1 MSLRVFAS
9 FLVSLLVLV
18 SAGRVAAEQ
27 EPVPPCAVGS
37 SDSSLAMV
45 GATNLKFHYYKV
57 PFSRGARANRDFEFL
72 WSDTYRSRYGLD
84 LDDATGG
91 DQLSD
96 LDRIGKAI
104 CDTPRENPFGIDQP
118 DIELAYNFLAQR
130 RTQSLAQRDTLY
142 HANPLDLVGFRV
154 ATGYPDIEANHVDA
168 YIYAPDHV
176 AGGGFAAYVGD
187 QQAYNGNTTRRGVS
201 PSEFKWWAV
210 EDSATGH
217 ANSTL
222 YGGNSVSIA
231 GPPPW
236 KVGSQDATPWTRA
249 AGTANT
255 DLIHESLHAINGEQ
269 PITDAAGTVAFLHLF
284 ARAAEILTGA
294 SLDRAG
300 YELDYTAS
308 LWPDDSNESNSYPH
322 WLSFAA
328 YVALNYRGADTLAAH
343 YEDDLLRRWA
353 TRGGSNKLAGLA
365 GRLKDSECPEC
376 SGYPEFAG
384 RDSVGRLQ
392 RLIHNWRVANYV
404 NNSSLPGG
412 RYGYPAGYGFSPNY
426 QLRAWESFDGSAT
439 DDTVSVPPITTLA
452 AANRNQLL
460 RYTDRPG
467 TGGSPP
473 RRLELDM
480 FGAEYWVFKAD
491 PSLHTTQQNLSVRV
505 RAARL
510 MKGSYVGD
518 PVDWNSCERADF
530 SGRLTASVIAYSTA
544 ADDLYLHPEWAT
556 GVTTQEVVL
565 DRPNQDIVLDVPG
578 FGGAT
583 RAVVVVVT
591 LGDGPEGTYALGNWP
606 PRLPGQPRTYP
617 IELMAMLVAENL
629 PMDPFALAATPRVE
643 TSPAWAPAG
652 DSLAFEGLDA
662 SGARR
667 IYVAAPAQGAS
678 SRPLVAGSAAQYDP
692 AWSPRDRSIAYTQ
705 ASSGGRRD
713 LWLVPPAGPTA
724 QLTSMPGLIHDPAFS
739 PSGDRI
745 AYVRC
750 VRTHPPADDTT
761 LILPPSQW
769 TWLSEI
775 RIRILATGEDFVLSA
790 SPGDS
795 TIASVRWTPDGRHLY
810 FRATDELGAWRLWR
824 IAMSSTPSWIPSD
837 AMAPDALAFD
847 FAPGRGKLLVV
858 DGQIAQWEPFCTA
871 APAGCPPCGSG
882 EVFESGVLGLR
893 DTLSGL
899 VTGITQ
905 EVGFPV
911 PDARWSPDGTRA
923 ALTVDQAGNPDV
935 HVVKTTSNRAPAFTS
950 PTTYYLIGDCSAF
963 SLPLSATDP
972 DGDALTR
979 EVFDL
984 PAGAVLQGDGTLYWE
999 SPVMGHHWLIARVLD
1014 SQGAVASKVVHLDV
1028 VSAGPCGGGGGEGGG
1043 DEGGGD
1049 EPPILPGGG
1058 NSLRQA
1064 EASRLI
1070 GGLSGPPRA
1079 ANTFLDGAASGA
1091 WTAQVARLVA
1101 AQADSTGHVRSRF
1114 VVLRPG
1120 QLRLDRARLLVVDH
1134 EPGTVAVAAS
1144 GGVAVG
1150 RKQRPAS
1157 LTAAGEDLAAL
1168 RTGGPDAARKLA
1180 AGTVITAQWPA
1191 GDSLAGLVVDCAR
1204 AGAVGAGEPWG
1215 LRIEVGQEGLWQ
1227 PVGVIHPRS
1236 AYDALAVALPS
1247 SASGALRLVCES
1259 DTYVR
1264 EIGGYSM
1271 GAAGSEAASVTA
1283 VEVGEADIEG
1293 AVAHLAAADSAAVEL
1308 AHGQRLTMHFAGPA
1322 PVADRQRTLFLDLV
1336 ASFMPEGAADATDS
1350 RVAEAAPA
1358 RFALQANRPNPFG
1371 GGTVIR
1377 FDVPRAAEVKLEVF
1391 DAQGRR
1397 VRMLANHRFEPGTH
1411 ALTWDGT
1418 DARGQRVRPGVY
1430 LYRMTAGA
1438 FRDQR
1443 RMVLLGR

>member
-1 MSLRVFAS
+1 MPLRVS
-9 FLVSLLVLV
+9 FPLLAFLLTLVAV
-18 SAGRVAAEQ
+18 GRVAAEPQ
-27 EPVPPCAVGS
+27 PVPPCAVGS
-37 SDSSLAMV
+37 GDSAAFV

-57 PFSRGARANRDFEFL
+57 PFSRGQRANRDFEFL

-91 DQLSD
+91 DQLAD
-96 LDRIGKAI
+96 LDRLGRVV
-104 CDTPRENPFGIDQP
+104 CDRKLENPLRLDMY
-118 DIELAYNFLAQR
+118 DIEIAYNYLAQR

-142 HANPLDLVGFRV
+142 QASPDFSIGFRV
-154 ATGYPDIEANHVDA
+154 ATNYPDIEENHVDA
-168 YIYAPDHV
+168 YIYTPDHG
-176 AGGGFAAYVGD
+176 AGGGFAAYAGD
-187 QQAYNGNTTRRGVS
+187 QAIYNGPSLANSRRGAC
-201 PSEFKWWAV
+201 PPDFRWWAA
-210 EDSATGH
+210 EDSATGNAGSQAYG
-217 ANSTL
+217 ANA
-222 YGGNSVSIA
+222 VSIA

-249 AGTANT
+249 GGTANT
-255 DLIHESLHAINGEQ
+255 DLIHESLHAINGEF
-269 PITDAAGTVAFLHLF
+269 PSTDDAGRITFLHVF

-294 SLDRAG
+294 AVDRAS

-308 LWPDDSNESNSYPH
+308 LWPDDSNEPNSYPH

-328 YVALNYRGADTLAAH
+328 YIAFNFRGADTLAAN

-376 SGYPEFAG
+376 SGYPEFVG

-439 DDTVSVPPITTLA
+439 DDTVSVPPITTLS

-505 RAARL
+505 RAAKL

-518 PVDWNSCERADF
+518 PVDWNPCERADY
-530 SGRLTASVIAYSTA
+530 SGRLTASVITYSTA
-544 ADDLYLHPEWAT
+544 TDDLYLHPELAT

-578 FGGAT
+578 FGGPT

-606 PRLPGQPRTYP
+606 PKLPGQPRTYP

-643 TSPAWAPAG
+643 TSPAWSPAG

-667 IYVAAPAQGAS
+667 IYVAAAAQGAS

-713 LWLVPPAGPTA
+713 LWLIPPAGPTA
-724 QLTSMPGLIHDPAFS
+724 QLTSMPGVMHDPAFS

-769 TWLSEI
+769 TWSSEI
-775 RIRILATGEDFVLSA
+775 RIRILATGEDFVLS
-790 SPGDS
+790 SSLGDS

-824 IAMSSTPSWIPSD
+824 IAMSSTPSWIPAD
-837 AMAPDALAFD
+837 TMAPGALAFD

-882 EVFESGVLGLR
+882 QTFRSGALGLR

-911 PDARWSPDGTRA
+911 PDARWSPDGTRV

-935 HVVKTTSNRAPAFTS
+935 HVVKTTSDRAPVFSSSVQSSYSVPSCA
-950 PTTYYLIGDCSAF
+950 PVELI
-963 SLPLSATDP
+963 LSATDP
-972 DGDALTR
+972 DGDAVTF

-984 PAGAVLQGDGTLYWE
+984 PAGAQLQSGSHIYWP
-999 SPVMGHHWLIARVLD
+999 SPAAGQYWLIARALD
-1014 SQGAVASKVVHLDV
+1014 PQGAVATRLIRLEVFYEQT
-1028 VSAGPCGGGGGEGGG
+1028 CGGEGGE
-1043 DEGGGD
+1043 DP
-1049 EPPILPGGG
+1049 PPILPGG
-1058 NSLRQA
+1058 NSARQA
-1064 EASRLI
+1064 DSNRLI
-1070 GGLSGPPRA
+1070 GGDGPIRV
-1079 ANTFLDGAASGA
+1079 ANTVLDGAPNRQ
-1091 WTAQVARLVA
+1091 WVEQIARLMAPSV
-1101 AQADSTGHVRSRF
+1101 DSTGHVSTRIAA
-1114 VVLRPG
+1114 LRPG
-1120 QLRLDRARLLVVDH
+1120 VLQLDRVRLLVAEH
-1134 EPGTVAVAAS
+1134 APGAVAVATAS
-1144 GGVAVG
+1144 GVAIGARREPAHIVTGDGETVG
-1150 RKQRPAS
+1150 STPG
-1157 LTAAGEDLAAL
+1157 TAADG
-1168 RTGGPDAARKLA
+1168 ARLFA
-1180 AGTVITAQWPA
+1180 AGSTLEVEWAPA
-1191 GDSLAGLVVDCAR
+1191 DTLAGLLLDCAR
-1204 AGAVGAGEPWG
+1204 AGAPDPDAPWG
-1215 LRIEVGQEGLWQ
+1215 VEVQSRDAGAWQAIGRIQ
-1227 PVGVIHPRS
+1227 PRS
-1236 AYDALAVALPS
+1236 GYDVLGLPLASREPVRIVFLT
-1247 SASGALRLVCES
+1247 G
-1259 DTYVR
+1259 TYVR
-1264 EIGGYSM
+1264 GIGGYGPPAS
-1271 GAAGSEAASVTA
+1271 AAGTVTA
-1283 VEVGEADIEG
+1283 VGLSG
-1293 AVAHLAAADSAAVEL
+1293 ASVENGVEHLAAADTVAVEL
-1308 AHGQRLTMHFAGPA
+1308 AQGQRVTMLFDGPPPQAGL
-1322 PVADRQRTLFLDLV
+1322 QRTHFLDLTGRVERSGV
-1336 ASFMPEGAADATDS
+1336 AGAS
-1350 RVAEAAPA
+1350 SGQVAEDLPVH
-1358 RFALQANRPNPFG
+1358 FALHGNRPNPFG
-1371 GGTVIR
+1371 RGTTIR
-1377 FDVPRAAEVKLEVF
+1377 FDVPTPVRVRLEVF

-1397 VRMLANHRFEPGTH
+1397 VRTLADRTFEPGEH
-1411 ALTWDGT
+1411 SIAWDGG
-1418 DARGQRVRPGVY
+1418 DASGQRVRPGVY
-1430 LYRMTAGA
+1430 LYRVTAGE
-1438 FRDQR
+1438 FREQR

>member
-1 MSLRVFAS
+1 MPLRVS
-9 FLVSLLVLV
+9 FPLLALLLTLVVV
-18 SAGRVAAEQ
+18 GRVTAEPQ
-27 EPVPPCAVGS
+27 PVPPCAVGS
-37 SDSSLAMV
+37 GDSAVFV

-91 DQLSD
+91 DQLAD
-96 LDRIGKAI
+96 LDRLGRIV
-104 CDTPRENPFGIDQP
+104 CDRKLENPLGLDMY
-118 DIELAYNFLAQR
+118 DIEIAYNYLAQR

-142 HANPLDLVGFRV
+142 QASPDFPIGFRV
-154 ATGYPDIEANHVDA
+154 ATNYPDIEENHVDA
-168 YIYAPDHV
+168 YIYTPDHG
-176 AGGGFAAYVGD
+176 AGGGFAAYAGD
-187 QQAYNGNTTRRGVS
+187 QQAYNGFTTRRGVF
-201 PSEFKWWAV
+201 PSDFRWWAV

-217 ANSTL
+217 AGSTL

-249 AGTANT
+249 GGTANT
-255 DLIHESLHAINGEQ
+255 DLIHESLHAINGEH
-269 PITDAAGTVAFLHLF
+269 PSTDAAGTITFLHLF

-328 YVALNYRGADTLAAH
+328 YIAFNFRGADTLAAN

-376 SGYPEFAG
+376 GGYPEFVG

-392 RLIHNWRVANYV
+392 RMIHNWRVANYV

-439 DDTVSVPPITTLA
+439 DDTVSVPPITTLS

-491 PSLHTTQQNLSVRV
+491 QSLHSTQQNLSVRV

-518 PVDWNSCERADF
+518 PVDWNSCERADY
-530 SGRLTASVIAYSTA
+530 SGRLTASVITYSTA
-544 ADDLYLHPEWAT
+544 TDDLYLHPEWAT

-565 DRPNQDIVLDVPG
+565 DRPNQDIVLEVPG
-578 FGGAT
+578 FGGTT
-583 RAVVVVVT
+583 RAVIVVVT

-606 PRLPGQPRTYP
+606 PKLPGQPRTYP

-662 SGARR
+662 IGARR
-667 IYVAAPAQGAS
+667 IYVAAAAQGAG

-724 QLTSMPGLIHDPAFS
+724 QLTSMPGVMHDPAFS

-769 TWLSEI
+769 TWSSEI

-824 IAMSSTPSWIPSD
+824 IAMSSTPSWIPAD

-882 EVFESGVLGLR
+882 EVFKSGVLGLR

-911 PDARWSPDGTRA
+911 PDARWSPDGTRV

-950 PTTYYLIGDCSAF
+950 QTTYYLIGDCSPF
-963 SLPLSATDP
+963 SLPLSATDL
-972 DGDALTR
+972 DGDPLTR

-984 PAGAVLQGDGTLYWE
+984 PAGAVLQGDGTLHWE

-1043 DEGGGD
+1043 DE
-1049 EPPILPGGG
+1049 PPILPGGG
-1058 NSLRQA
+1058 NSARQA

-1070 GGLSGPPRA
+1070 GGISGPLRA

-1101 AQADSTGHVRSRF
+1101 AQADSTGHVRSQF
-1114 VVLRPG
+1114 VALRPG
-1120 QLRLDRARLLVVDH
+1120 QLRLDRARLLIVDH
-1134 EPGTVAVAAS
+1134 APGTVAVAAT

-1168 RTGGPDAARKLA
+1168 RTGGPDAARQFA
-1180 AGTVITAQWPA
+1180 AGTVITMQWQA
-1191 GDSLAGLVVDCAR
+1191 ADSLAGLVVDCAR
-1204 AGAVGAGEPWG
+1204 AGTLGTSGAWG
-1215 LRIEVGQEGLWQ
+1215 LRLDVEHEGLWQ
-1227 PVGVIHPRS
+1227 SVGRIHPRS
-1236 AYDALAVALPS
+1236 AYDALAVALPP
-1247 SASGALRLVCES
+1247 GANGPLRLVCES

-1264 EIGGYSM
+1264 EIAGYSL
-1271 GAAGSEAASVTA
+1271 AATGSEAATVTA
-1283 VEVGEADIEG
+1283 VEVGEADLEG
-1293 AVAHLAAADSAAVEL
+1293 AVASLAATDSAAVEL
-1308 AHGQRLTMHFAGPA
+1308 THGQRLAMQFTGPV
-1322 PVADRQRTLFLDLV
+1322 PVADRQRTLFLDFV
-1336 ASFMPEGAADATDS
+1336 ASFTPEGTADATDS
-1350 RVAEAAPA
+1350 RVADTAPV
-1358 RFALQANRPNPFG
+1358 RFALHGNRPNPFG
-1371 GGTVIR
+1371 GGTTIR
-1377 FDVPRAAEVKLEVF
+1377 FDVPTPTHVKLEVF

-1397 VRMLANHRFEPGTH
+1397 VRVLADASFAPGEH
-1411 ALTWDGT
+1411 ALAWDGT
-1418 DARGQRVRPGVY
+1418 DAAGQRVRPGIY
-1430 LYRMTAGA
+1430 LYRMSTSA
-1438 FRDQR
+1438 FREQR